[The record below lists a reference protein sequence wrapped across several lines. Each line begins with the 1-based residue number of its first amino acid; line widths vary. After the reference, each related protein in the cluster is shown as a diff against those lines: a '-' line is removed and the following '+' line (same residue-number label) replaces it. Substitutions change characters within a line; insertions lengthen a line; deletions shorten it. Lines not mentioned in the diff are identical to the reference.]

1 MEKKLNYEEAIKD
14 IKAYACE
21 LYLTEKDKVTEE
33 ELIAY
38 FGGRIPELLK
48 TIKEVVN
55 K

>member
-1 MEKKLNYEEAIKD
+1 MEKKINYEEAIKD